1 MVHLSFVTR
10 AGPHSNK
17 GRKTYKENPNQ
28 ESEKHSNALLQSF
41 GKKTFFHTLSCKK
54 NPAKCLKSSSA
65 NCDDSGPLN
74 QKIAASA
81 PFSPNEHTM
90 IKAIFHIQSV
100 L

>member
-28 ESEKHSNALLQSF
+28 ESEKHSNSLLQSF
-41 GKKTFFHTLSCKK
+41 GKKHFFTLY
-54 NPAKCLKSSSA
+54 PARKTLQNVSRASA